1 MIKFPKQIAACSFV
15 WGDRSFLATS
25 IISWVS
31 TVSRI
36 STCPV
41 KMKFLIA
48 AVPCNNK
55 NISSLFL
62 TKFINLGK
70 TEIILANAS
79 LCVNLLV
86 FFKSVDNRSRT
97 CYKMVE
103 STTLITLYSCVG
115 FIFSLEE
122 SSEDSESLTEPSC
135 K

>member
-70 TEIILANAS
+70 TAIILANAS

-86 FFKSVDNRSRT
+86 FFSLFLLVFFQFQSQIFNETRGTLSDLWSR
-97 CYKMVE
+97 E
-103 STTLITLYSCVG
+103 NP
-115 FIFSLEE
+115 FIFQYILKHN
-122 SSEDSESLTEPSC
+122 LQI
-135 K
+135 